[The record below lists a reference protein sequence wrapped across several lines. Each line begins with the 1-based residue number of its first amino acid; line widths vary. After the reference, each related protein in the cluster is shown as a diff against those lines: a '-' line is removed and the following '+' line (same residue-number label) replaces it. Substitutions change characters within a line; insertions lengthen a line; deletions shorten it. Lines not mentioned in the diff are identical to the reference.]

1 MADKLRRIEI
11 GFDGGQV
18 VAVRVTEDSLG
29 SLKKALDAGGW
40 HSLATEDDTVD
51 LSVGKI
57 VFIRT
62 AGDGTHIGF

>member
-1 MADKLRRIEI
+1 MATPLRRIEI

-29 SLKKALDAGGW
+29 SLKKALDKGGW
-40 HSLATEDDTVD
+40 HSLETEDDTVD
-51 LSVGKI
+51 LYVGKI

-62 AGDGTHIGF
+62 AGDGAKIGF